1 MAKTEPSTGRNTMTV
16 LNRIGDRLAS
26 IVLPKAEASAVTCGQ
41 YCYCYKKHKYEY
53 SCVNRGCVYTG
64 ATC

>member
-1 MAKTEPSTGRNTMTV
+1 MTV

-41 YCYCYKKHKYEY
+41 FCYCYKKHKYEY
-53 SCVNRGCVYTG
+53 SCVNRNCIYTG
-64 ATC
+64 YTC